1 VGGLRQYSIPF
12 VGLKEGR
19 HNFEFVADNSFFEQ
33 FDSSEVQKGLVK
45 IHVELIK
52 HSQFLELHFDLR
64 GKVTVVCDRCLE
76 PFVMG
81 LEHVAVLYVQFGE
94 KTYEQTDEILI
105 LADSIS
111 ELGLE
116 QYIYEYIHLALPYQR
131 IHPEIDGNSG
141 CDPEMIKRL
150 ESHNANDE
158 SDGEDPRW
166 DKLKGLIK

>member
-1 VGGLRQYSIPF
+1 MGGLRQYSIPF

-45 IHVELIK
+45 INVELIK
-52 HSQFLELHFDLR
+52 HSEFLELHFDLR

-81 LEHVAVLYVQFGE
+81 IEHGAVLYVRFGE
-94 KTYEQTDEILI
+94 KTYEQTDEVLI

-111 ELGLE
+111 EVRLE
-116 QYIYEYIHLALPYQR
+116 QYIYEYIHLYFRIAL
-131 IHPEIDGNSG
+131 
-141 CDPEMIKRL
+141 
-150 ESHNANDE
+150 
-158 SDGEDPRW
+158 
-166 DKLKGLIK
+166 LIPLCLALVFAPLAFPLFLSSN